1 MNNRKTVEGP
11 AAAHVVVRAGNVEQE
26 QSEGADRAIRRRS
39 LAFVQD
45 GGNRLYFPHLG
56 TPVALNAQK
65 FQKAGSMKSQRKAI
79 IFTAILMVTSIVSS
93 SVFVKAQDEPNP
105 DKEKFQEDLKAA
117 VMNESITVAQLKEI
131 KENLAILKEAKSER
145 QPGAPVD
152 LMTPYSAVTKIRAT
166 MASVKEPD
174 RTTLRQDFQL
184 MMATK
189 QPEPSAEPDT
199 PGKKLGKDIFAA
211 VMHGEPTPPQVQQL
225 QESLNSLESIK
236 TSGGGMLEKFRAMKT
251 AKSQIEETMNA
262 GSFRPEDKQAVL
274 DDLNNLGGKG
284 GSGGGLRRQGL

>member
-1 MNNRKTVEGP
+1 
-11 AAAHVVVRAGNVEQE
+11 
-26 QSEGADRAIRRRS
+26 
-39 LAFVQD
+39 
-45 GGNRLYFPHLG
+45 
-56 TPVALNAQK
+56 
-65 FQKAGSMKSQRKAI
+65 MKSERKAI
-79 IFTAILMVTSIVSS
+79 IFSAILMVTSIVSS
-93 SVFVKAQDEPNP
+93 SVFMKAQDEANP
-105 DKEKFQEDLKAA
+105 VKEKFQEDLKAA

-131 KENLAILKEAKSER
+131 RENVAILKEAKSER
-145 QPGAPVD
+145 QPGTPVD

-166 MASVKEPD
+166 MATVKEPD

-262 GSFRPEDKQAVL
+262 GSFRTEDKQAVL

-284 GSGGGLRRQGL
+284 GGGGLRRQGL